1 MADVAYVRMTNCS
14 FGYTAFAADMFARRI
29 VGRAYATA
37 MGIGGLPLRALEQAV
52 SWAASHGG
60 ADGLVHRSGH
70 GARCIGLVYVTG
82 VGEFGMPPPP
92 TGTVGDSYGNAM
104 AGGAD
109 GACRTEL
116 VWRRKP
122 FRDLRDLE
130 LATFRW
136 FSWRG
141 LEESAPALGPQD
153 TGTGRNRV
161 SCKPNGASRP
171 TIGAEQKS
179 GHIMSWYSAA
189 GLNCVWVCPKTSCF
203 RGCGVI
209 R

>member
-82 VGEFGMPPPP
+82 VGEFGMPPPRP
-92 TGTVGDSYGNAM
+92 ARSATRTATPWPGAPM
-104 AGGAD
+104 ARAGPSLSGGAS
-109 GACRTEL
+109 
-116 VWRRKP
+116 P
-122 FRDLRDLE
+122 
-130 LATFRW
+130 
-136 FSWRG
+136 
-141 LEESAPALGPQD
+141 
-153 TGTGRNRV
+153 
-161 SCKPNGASRP
+161 
-171 TIGAEQKS
+171 S
-179 GHIMSWYSAA
+179 GI
-189 GLNCVWVCPKTSCF
+189 
-203 RGCGVI
+203 
-209 R
+209 

>member
-82 VGEFGMPPPP
+82 VGEFGMLPP
-92 TGTVGDSYGNAM
+92 TGTVGDSCGNAM
-104 AGGAD
+104 AGGGRRWRVQD
-109 GACRTEL
+109 RAC
-116 VWRRKP
+116 
-122 FRDLRDLE
+122 
-130 LATFRW
+130 LA
-136 FSWRG
+136 
-141 LEESAPALGPQD
+141 AQALPGFEGP
-153 TGTGRNRV
+153 GTGDV
-161 SCKPNGASRP
+161 PVVLV
-171 TIGAEQKS
+171 
-179 GHIMSWYSAA
+179 A
-189 GLNCVWVCPKTSCF
+189 GT
-203 RGCGVI
+203 
-209 R
+209 

>member
-82 VGEFGMPPPP
+82 VGEFGMPHHCS
-92 TGTVGDSYGNAM
+92 VGAP
-104 AGGAD
+104 
-109 GACRTEL
+109 L
-116 VWRRKP
+116 RKR
-122 FRDLRDLE
+122 F
-130 LATFRW
+130 
-136 FSWRG
+136 
-141 LEESAPALGPQD
+141 
-153 TGTGRNRV
+153 
-161 SCKPNGASRP
+161 
-171 TIGAEQKS
+171 
-179 GHIMSWYSAA
+179 
-189 GLNCVWVCPKTSCF
+189 
-203 RGCGVI
+203 
-209 R
+209 